1 MKIRTD
7 FVTNSSSS
15 SFVISISNDKWN
27 KSNILSKIVQRLLLR
42 SKYYDE
48 YDNAELIESK
58 DQLEQYIM
66 EYYSN
71 DNSPISVILKE
82 DKFIRAEYSAILKEI
97 EAGKLVL
104 VRDVSYHDQELRQI
118 ISELEKEDYLRII
131 AIHNE

>member
-58 DQLEQYIM
+58 DQLEQYIID
-66 EYYSN
+66 YYSN
-71 DNSPISVILKE
+71 DNSPINVILEE

>member
-42 SKYYDE
+42 SKYYDS
-48 YDNAELIESK
+48 YDDVELIESK

-66 EYYSN
+66 EYYSSN
-71 DNSPISVILKE
+71 NEPISVLLKE
-82 DKFIRAEYSAILKEI
+82 DRFIRAEYSAILKEI
-97 EAGKLVL
+97 ESGKLVI
-104 VRDVSYHDQELRQI
+104 VRNVSYHDQELRQI